1 MKLKFNKSNLLPPI
15 GKLTEFLRY
24 DPSAGLIIW
33 RKHYSSV
40 LAGEIAGSPK
50 TSTGAI
56 HIGIFNKVY
65 LAHRIAWALYHWRDP
80 HPFMIDHKDGDRTNN
95 KINNLRIADYSE
107 NNCNAR
113 IRKDNKSG
121 IKGVCFHKRTGKWQ
135 ATLKKDNTVF
145 YLGLYLTIAEAAA
158 AMETARNDHHLE
170 FARHA

>member
-80 HPFMIDHKDGDRTNN
+80 HPFMIDHKDGEWFWGLNSDYTIMQHQDKAGFWKCPYHNGRACIEII
-95 KINNLRIADYSE
+95 KRI
-107 NNCNAR
+107 
-113 IRKDNKSG
+113 
-121 IKGVCFHKRTGKWQ
+121 
-135 ATLKKDNTVF
+135 
-145 YLGLYLTIAEAAA
+145 
-158 AMETARNDHHLE
+158 
-170 FARHA
+170 